1 MYVHICI
8 CMPVYVHLICMCI
21 LLVVCRLGGLSVKR
35 KHLLFFNIAS
45 KMPSPRSSRQ
55 PLSGGWGQRPLPR
68 PSITR
73 CELGSLCNVK
83 LSRISS
89 LHPGGGSA
97 GLLTESSVSGTSLHK
112 AQAPRVPPTCPGM
125 HHIVLWCCNWVS
137 GASQG

>member
-8 CMPVYVHLICMCI
+8 CTPVYVHLICMCI
-21 LLVVCRLGGLSVKR
+21 LLVVCRLGGRSVKR
-35 KHLLFFNIAS
+35 KHLLFSNIAS

-55 PLSGGWGQRPLPR
+55 PLSGGWGQRPPPR

-125 HHIVLWCCNWVS
+125 YHIVLWCCNWVA